1 MKAPEGSIG
10 ESLQENFSDLHALLV
25 DERSP
30 IGSTT
35 LGWSF
40 TVDVALAFLIRVG
53 EVSQK

>member
-10 ESLQENFSDLHALLV
+10 KSLQENFSDLHALLV

-53 EVSQK
+53 EVSQ